1 MKDPKTQRWH
11 HVDIKVARDKVGNA
25 LRDAIKQRQEGKS
38 STMLDHLNNP
48 CASQVPRDPMAS
60 WTNTASS
67 RTTRELRDDPTSCVD
82 EQLARLPVVHSHNNL
97 LLPTPRRVEPG
108 GVAVPTDNMFL
119 YPRHVKEQDLEQPPQ
134 VLSAYNIMNQ
144 AHNGGHANHQLVR
157 LPLDQSFFS
166 LTPTME
172 PQIASDGIHG
182 VLAHNTFNLPRNLLP
197 FEALVDSMD
206 VDEFDDFEPR
216 PIGAMFSV

>member
-1 MKDPKTQRWH
+1 MKDPKAQRWH

-25 LRDAIKQRQEGKS
+25 LRDAMKQRQEGKS
-38 STMLDHLNNP
+38 TTTLENLTT
-48 CASQVPRDPMAS
+48 

-67 RTTRELRDDPTSCVD
+67 RATELLDDPTSCV
-82 EQLARLPVVHSHNNL
+82 EEPLARLPVVHSHNM
-97 LLPTPRRVEPG
+97 LPTSRVESG
-108 GVAVPTDNMFL
+108 GVTVPAENIFL
-119 YPRHVKEQDLEQPPQ
+119 YPRHIKEEILEQTPQ
-134 VLSAYNIMNQ
+134 LLSAFNIMNQ
-144 AHNGGHANHQLVR
+144 AQNGGHGNHHQLVH

-172 PQIASDGIHG
+172 PQRASDSIHD
-182 VLAHNTFNLPRNLLP
+182 VLANNTFNLPRNLLP

-216 PIGAMFSV
+216 PIGSMFNL